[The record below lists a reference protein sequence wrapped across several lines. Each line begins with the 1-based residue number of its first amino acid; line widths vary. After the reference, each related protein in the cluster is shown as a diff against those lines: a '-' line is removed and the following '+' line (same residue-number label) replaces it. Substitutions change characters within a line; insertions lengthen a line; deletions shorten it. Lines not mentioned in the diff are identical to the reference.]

1 MILDLK
7 PLIIIPERLTLLHQK
22 VMLHLVLDNLIKY
35 EKQMQM
41 EIRDEEMMQIQI
53 LKTPLVQQIK
63 QQLNYF

>member
-7 PLIIIPERLTLLHQK
+7 PLIIIPERPTLLHQK